1 MATRSGDRGS
11 ASVELA
17 ILAPVAV
24 LLLGMLVV
32 GFRIANA
39 STRITGVAGAA
50 AREAS
55 IARTAADA
63 KQMATHGAHAA
74 LADDNFHCTH
84 INVIVNTNGFT
95 TPPGQPASVRVD
107 VYCTVALAD
116 ISVPGLPGH
125 KTLHDDAYSPLDP
138 ARDEASGF
146 SNSDDRSALQN
157 RMADA

>member
-1 MATRSGDRGS
+1 MPARADERGS

-24 LLLGMLVV
+24 LLLGLLVV

-39 STRITGVAGAA
+39 STRITGVAGSA

-55 IARTAADA
+55 IARTATAA
-63 KQMATHGAHAA
+63 KSMATQGARSA
-74 LADDNFHCTH
+74 LDGDNFHCSTIQVH
-84 INVIVNTNGFT
+84 VDTSGFAA
-95 TPPGQPASVRVD
+95 PPGQPASVRVD

-125 KTLHDDAYSPLDP
+125 KTLHDSAFSPLDP
-138 ARDEASGF
+138 ARD
-146 SNSDDRSALQN
+146 QP
-157 RMADA
+157 